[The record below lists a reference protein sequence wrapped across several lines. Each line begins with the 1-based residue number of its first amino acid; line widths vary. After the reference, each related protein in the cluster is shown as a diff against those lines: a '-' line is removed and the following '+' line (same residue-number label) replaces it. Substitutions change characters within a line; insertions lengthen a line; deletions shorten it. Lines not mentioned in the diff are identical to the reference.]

1 MHGKDMLYITKT
13 LFYNNVIAYLY
24 VSFLTKE
31 LLQYMNILK
40 TFFYILC
47 SAILCVPLVIV
58 ICQGEESKQSVSI
71 SSVSQLGNNPC
82 ENDDLEKCLMARDIS
97 LKNEDYEQA
106 FSYLRTLCEKFKDS
120 DSCYKTYSTYFSM
133 HGSQSQGSEVRVT
146 LYEVLYYLDIGCK
159 LNNYDACMR
168 AARIYEYGVK
178 PGSSQALYGYNIAFD
193 PQEAKRYYKKVC
205 ESVSDNA
212 YEACAK
218 IVDLNSSIGP
228 RTRRSE
234 TMVSDLIR

>member
-1 MHGKDMLYITKT
+1 MK
-13 LFYNNVIAYLY
+13 
-24 VSFLTKE
+24 FLKGF
-31 LLQYMNILK
+31 L
-40 TFFYILC
+40 YILC
-47 SAILCVPLVIV
+47 SAILCVPLIIV

-71 SSVSQLGNNPC
+71 SSVSDLGNNPC
-82 ENDDLEKCLMARDIS
+82 SNDDLDKCLMARDIS

-106 FSYLRTLCEKFKDS
+106 FSYLRTLCEKYKDS
-120 DSCYKTYSTYFSM
+120 DSCYKTYSTYFAM
-133 HGSQSQGSEVRVT
+133 HGRQSQGNEVRVT

-193 PQEAKRYYKKVC
+193 AQEAKRYYKKVC
-205 ESVSDNA
+205 ESISDNA

-218 IVDLNSSIGP
+218 LVDLNTSNN
-228 RTRRSE
+228 RRSE
-234 TMVSDLIR
+234 TMVTELR

>member
-13 LFYNNVIAYLY
+13 LFYNKVIAYLY

-31 LLQYMNILK
+31 SLQYMNILK

-97 LKNEDYEQA
+97 LKNEEFVYVFAMGRKTNA
-106 FSYLRTLCEKFKDS
+106 FVLPHTMFLTFSLVHLSLRND
-120 DSCYKTYSTYFSM
+120 
-133 HGSQSQGSEVRVT
+133 
-146 LYEVLYYLDIGCK
+146 
-159 LNNYDACMR
+159 
-168 AARIYEYGVK
+168 
-178 PGSSQALYGYNIAFD
+178 
-193 PQEAKRYYKKVC
+193 
-205 ESVSDNA
+205 
-212 YEACAK
+212 
-218 IVDLNSSIGP
+218 
-228 RTRRSE
+228 
-234 TMVSDLIR
+234 